1 MLNLSLYIQL
11 KAKTVKADFEG
22 LPSSVW
28 TRFEADLKECY
39 NWNGEFKKKRKKREV
54 GEEEV
59 DKVDNETDAGSSLL
73 NWARELLLPSLVK
86 LPRSFIVTFCLIST
100 SFEYSTTYELPS

>member
-1 MLNLSLYIQL
+1 MLNLSIFIQL
-11 KAKTVKADFEG
+11 KAKTVKADFKG
-22 LPSSVW
+22 LPSSVS
-28 TRFEADLKECY
+28 TIFEADLKKCY

-73 NWARELLLPSLVK
+73 SWARELLPTLAN
-86 LPRSFIVTFCLIST
+86 LPRYFV
-100 SFEYSTTYELPS
+100 

>member
-11 KAKTVKADFEG
+11 KAKTVKADFDG
-22 LPSSVW
+22 LHSSVW

-73 NWARELLLPSLVK
+73 NWARELLPTLAN
-86 LPRSFIVTFCLIST
+86 LPRSFGMFLLDIH
-100 SFEYSTTYELPS
+100 